1 MTTSESFRKEVAEKL
16 DVVVKSLDARASVA
30 FPSCLSAEERK
41 YVHHLAEQF
50 GLRHESKGRG
60 DARFISVSKDP
71 GKAARRNLG
80 ARNRTAEEIPKLAW
94 PEAALEALEDPLV
107 KHAAEGN
114 NAQVAASSAPLQAV
128 SPRTIDRLLQSKLP
142 ESRLKSAEPLEPPG
156 PPATELLSVRQ
167 ALPAWQCRE
176 QLLEAVQSKQV
187 TLVIGET
194 GCGKSTQVPQ
204 FILEACPGANIL
216 VTQPRRISALS
227 LAHRVAQERGETVGH
242 VVGYSV
248 HLEHQS
254 SPRTRLHFCTA
265 GVARRRILETPDLP
279 EVTHVVMDEL
289 HERDKVTDFLLIAIR
304 DLLARR
310 PELRIIL
317 MSATM
322 QHETFQKYFE
332 GCAEVQIHGR
342 VHPVEAI
349 YLEDLA
355 PKLHKLGYVEH
366 LGPGFAA
373 GGYGYG
379 SWDNKGNEKSFKYQV
394 LVGQTHHPDHLC
406 GYGANAWESLE
417 GRRKDEGLFLHDV
430 LQQTKGVLYDL
441 PIIEALLDVLQQ
453 EPKEVNGRTN
463 GGILIFLPGWDD
475 IDRLL
480 KRLTKVLP
488 SGQFRILPLHSQI
501 RLEQQKEVFQVP
513 PQGVRKIV
521 LSTNIAETAITIDDI
536 DTVIDCGRA
545 KETSYDAFL
554 RVPTLNTS
562 WISKASASQRRG
574 RAGRTKPGVCYHLYC
589 RRRLAMLDEHRP
601 PEMLRSALE
610 DVCLHAKLVMTR
622 TGQQDSLLDFL
633 GSAPD
638 PPEERSVR
646 NGERLLQEIGALT
659 CEEDSVPM
667 VPKSL
672 PSPSG
677 LTALGVHL
685 CSLPL
690 PPQLAKTVIWANLL
704 GVADAAIIIVSAL
717 QYREPFTSLSGD
729 RGMSLAEA
737 NQAVRWAKW
746 QLSPEGSDHL
756 ALLSASKGF
765 EAARSRGGNA
775 ARQFCEAADG
785 GSYCDAV

>member
-1 MTTSESFRKEVAEKL
+1 MAETL
-16 DVVVKSLDARASVA
+16 LGTNISAGYASCC
-30 FPSCLSAEERK
+30 F
-41 YVHHLAEQF
+41 
-50 GLRHESKGRG
+50 
-60 DARFISVSKDP
+60 DRF
-71 GKAARRNLG
+71 
-80 ARNRTAEEIPKLAW
+80 
-94 PEAALEALEDPLV
+94 
-107 KHAAEGN
+107 
-114 NAQVAASSAPLQAV
+114 
-128 SPRTIDRLLQSKLP
+128 
-142 ESRLKSAEPLEPPG
+142 
-156 PPATELLSVRQ
+156 Q
-167 ALPAWQCRE
+167 AL
-176 QLLEAVQSKQV
+176 VD
-187 TLVIGET
+187 
-194 GCGKSTQVPQ
+194 
-204 FILEACPGANIL
+204 
-216 VTQPRRISALS
+216 
-227 LAHRVAQERGETVGH
+227 AQRGEADPTWLQEELEVELPQDRPRVGH
-242 VVGYSV
+242 
-248 HLEHQS
+248 E
-254 SPRTRLHFCTA
+254 
-265 GVARRRILETPDLP
+265 
-279 EVTHVVMDEL
+279 
-289 HERDKVTDFLLIAIR
+289 VTDFLLIAIR

-406 GYGANAWESLE
+406 GYGANAWEPLE

-488 SGQFRILPLHSQI
+488 RGQFRILPLHSQI

-638 PPEERSVR
+638 PPEEGAEWRAAAARDRCSHLRGGFGAHGAQVAAQPQRSHSSR
-646 NGERLLQEIGALT
+646 G
-659 CEEDSVPM
+659 
-667 VPKSL
+667 
-672 PSPSG
+672 
-677 LTALGVHL
+677 
-685 CSLPL
+685 
-690 PPQLAKTVIWANLL
+690 
-704 GVADAAIIIVSAL
+704 
-717 QYREPFTSLSGD
+717 TSLL
-729 RGMSLAEA
+729 LAA
-737 NQAVRWAKW
+737 A
-746 QLSPEGSDHL
+746 
-756 ALLSASKGF
+756 ASIG
-765 EAARSRGGNA
+765 
-775 ARQFCEAADG
+775 
-785 GSYCDAV
+785 